1 MSEDL
6 TRDMPERS
14 FQERVLAE
22 FAAMRGEM
30 TAVRADIAALDRRL
44 TAVEDRLAG
53 VEGRLTNVESRLTGV
68 ENRMTTLGEKVDRR
82 LEETRPIWEAVQE
95 QLRKLD
101 TKFDIVIKELYEV
114 RADHVLLAKRVER
127 LEDTPSR

>member
-14 FQERVLAE
+14 FQGRVLAE
-22 FAAMRGEM
+22 LAGIRG
-30 TAVRADIAALDRRL
+30 DLSALDRRL
-44 TAVEDRLAG
+44 TSVEDRLAG

-68 ENRMTTLGEKVDRR
+68 ENRMTNVENRMTALEEKVDRR
-82 LEETRPIWEAVQE
+82 LQETRPIWEDVQG
-95 QLRKLD
+95 QVRKLH
-101 TKFDIVIKELYEV
+101 TKFDIVIQELYEV